1 MLNPTHVIIW
11 KPRIKKMHPNETY
24 LSSIF
29 AQKLPLPN
37 RFPKVQPEAHAL
49 ELTLAQDQFS
59 RDASL

>member
-1 MLNPTHVIIW
+1 
-11 KPRIKKMHPNETY
+11 MHPNETY

-37 RFPKVQPEAHAL
+37 RFPEVQPEAHAL
-49 ELTLAQDQFS
+49 ELTLAQDQLS